1 MGQNIRIV
9 ISSSKN
15 GEIDK
20 VVKFIK
26 DVAVKTNGFISGPVC
41 FKGSKLIDYYNLDS
55 TAINALIKFKENKAV
70 GIEINILN

>member
-1 MGQNIRIV
+1 MGQSIRIV

-15 GEIDK
+15 GEIDR

-26 DVAVKTNGFISGPVC
+26 NVASKTNGFISGPVC
-41 FKGSKLIDYYNLDS
+41 FKGSKLIDYYNLNS

-70 GIEINILN
+70 CIEITVLN